1 MFKFFIEFF
10 VFGVV
15 NNIYNVFWGDYIEF
29 IDKIWVNKEIVMIW
43 FSNLLIFILVIV
55 LKLGNSLVDI

>member
-1 MFKFFIEFF
+1 MFF
-10 VFGVV
+10 
-15 NNIYNVFWGDYIEF
+15 GDYIEF
-29 IDKIWVNKEIVMIW
+29 IDKIWVNKEIVLIW